1 MKHVV
6 NIIFAFIVLSA
17 VIVAGVGSYRS
28 HQFSMGT
35 ESHTY
40 YDEEVV
46 LICTPREWVPPE
58 TVPEIHLSSYE
69 TYTQEEIWLLSQLAM
84 AEARGEDAVGQ
95 ALVIRTVLN
104 RCEKTGRSI
113 EEVIY
118 ARGQFATGTIGN
130 YEPNENNLEAI
141 RMVIYEDW
149 DESEG
154 CIYFNAHGYSLGK
167 PLFKHGGHYFSK

>member
-6 NIIFAFIVLSA
+6 NIIFAFIVLSV

-40 YDEEVV
+40 YDEEVI

-58 TVPEIHLSSYE
+58 TVPEIHLSTYQ